1 MTKAPISLQELRRR
15 IYRKAKSDKTH
26 RFWGL
31 FVHVTKLETLE
42 EAYRVAKRNGGAAGI
57 DGQSFSDIEAHG
69 LADFLRGIRED
80 LLTGRYQPKA
90 NRRVEIPKG
99 NGKVRTLQIP
109 CIRDRV
115 VQGALKLILEAVFE
129 ADFCPNS
136 YGFRP
141 QRSPHDALAEVRR
154 SVLRRMSTV
163 IDVDLSRYFDTI
175 RHSVLLDKIA
185 KRIQDP
191 QVLHL
196 VKQII
201 QVGGKLGVPQGGPF
215 SPLAAN
221 IYLNQVDWFF
231 DAIRR
236 RTAEGNYEAVNYHRF
251 ADDMVITV
259 SGHHT
264 KRGWAER
271 ALQRLQEQFALIGV
285 ELNREK
291 TKVVNLLK
299 GEAFGFLGFDLRRV
313 RKRSGN
319 GYFILLTPKKKA
331 RQAIKAKIRDSIARS
346 GASPMPAVV
355 QQINATLAGWV
366 NYFRVGNASRA
377 FSEVRDYVERKI
389 RTLLT
394 RRKRR
399 RKSSVGWRRWSNEYL
414 YDVLGLYWDWK
425 IQPLPGVETLTG
437 KSSST
442 EKTHNPLDEV
452 YWVSCLRENLTSSS

>member
-1 MTKAPISLQELRRR
+1 MTKAPSSLQELRRR
-15 IYRKAKSDKTH
+15 IYRQAKSETTH

-31 FVHVTKLETLE
+31 FVHITKTETLE
-42 EAYRVAKRNGGAAGI
+42 EAYRIAKGNGGAPGT
-57 DGQSFSDIEAHG
+57 DGQSFQDIESVGRAAF
-69 LADFLRGIRED
+69 LAAVRED
-80 LLTGRYQPKA
+80 LVTGRYKPMP

-129 ADFCPNS
+129 ADFCQNS

-141 QRSPHDALAEVRR
+141 KRSPHRALAEVRR
-154 SVLRRMSTV
+154 SVMRRMSTV

-191 QVLHL
+191 QVMHL
-196 VKQII
+196 VKQVI
-201 QVGGKLGVPQGGPF
+201 QASGKLGVPQGGPF

-221 IYLNQVDWFF
+221 IYLNEIDWFF

-236 RTAEGNYEAVNYHRF
+236 KTAEGAYEAVNYHRF
-251 ADDMVITV
+251 ADDIVITV

-271 ALQRLQEQFALIGV
+271 ALQRLQEQIAPLGV
-285 ELNREK
+285 ELNQEK
-291 TKVVNLLK
+291 TRLVNTLN

-313 RKRSGN
+313 RKRG
-319 GYFILLTPKKKA
+319 GDGHFILMTPKKKA
-331 RQAIKAKIRDSIARS
+331 RKAVKAKVRDIIAKS
-346 GASPMPAVV
+346 GAMPATDMVKR
-355 QQINATLAGWV
+355 INATLAGWV
-366 NYFRVGNASRA
+366 NYFRVGNSSRA
-377 FSEVRDYVERKI
+377 FSEVRDYVEMKV

-399 RKSSVGWRRWSNEYL
+399 RKRSVGWRRWSNEYL
-414 YDVLGLYWDWK
+414 YEVLGLYWDWK
-425 IQPLPGVETLTG
+425 IQPLPGVG
-437 KSSST
+437 RGDVKVAASRQDS
-442 EKTHNPLDEV
+442 
-452 YWVSCLRENLTSSS
+452 

>member
-1 MTKAPISLQELRRR
+1 MINAPIGLQELRRR

-31 FVHVTKLETLE
+31 FVHITKAETLE
-42 EAYRVAKRNGGAAGI
+42 EAYRIAKRNGGAAGI
-57 DGQSFSDIEAHG
+57 DGQSFAYIESYG
-69 LADFLRGIRED
+69 LAIFLAGIRED
-80 LLTGRYQPKA
+80 LVTGRYRPQP

-99 NGKVRTLQIP
+99 NGKVRMLQIP

-115 VQGALKLILEAVFE
+115 VQGALKLILEAIFE
-129 ADFCPNS
+129 ADFCQNS

-141 QRSPHDALAEVRR
+141 KRSPHRALAEVRR

-185 KRIQDP
+185 QRVQDP
-191 QVLHL
+191 EVLHL

-201 QVGGKLGVPQGGPF
+201 KVSGKVGVPQGGPF

-221 IYLNQVDWFF
+221 IYLNEVDWAF
-231 DAIRR
+231 DAIRCK
-236 RTAEGNYEAVNYHRF
+236 TAQGPYEAVNYHRF
-251 ADDMVITV
+251 ADDIVITV
-259 SGHHT
+259 SGHHS

-271 ALQRLQEQFALIGV
+271 ALQRLEERLAPVGV

-291 TKVVNLLK
+291 TQVVNTLG

-313 RKRSGN
+313 RKREGE
-319 GYFILLTPKKKA
+319 GYYLLMTPKKKA
-331 RQAIKAKIRDSIARS
+331 RKAIKAKIRDIIHGG
-346 GASPMPAVV
+346 GATPAKTIVSR
-355 QQINATLAGWV
+355 INAALAGWA

-377 FSEVRDYVERKI
+377 FSEVRDYTEMKV

-394 RRKRR
+394 RRKRQ
-399 RKSSVGWRRWSNEYL
+399 RKRSVGWRRWSNEYL

-425 IQPLPGVETLTG
+425 IRPLPSAERY
-437 KSSST
+437 
-442 EKTHNPLDEV
+442 E
-452 YWVSCLRENLTSSS
+452 

>member
-1 MTKAPISLQELRRR
+1 MTKAPSSLQELRRR
-15 IYRKAKSDKTH
+15 IYRKAKSDKAH

-31 FVHVTKLETLE
+31 FVHVTKIETLE
-42 EAYRVAKRNGGAAGI
+42 EAYRIAKRNGGAPGI
-57 DGQSFSDIEAHG
+57 DGLSFSAIESED
-69 LADFLRGIRED
+69 LATFLREVRDD
-80 LLTGRYQPKA
+80 LITGRYQPMP

-129 ADFCPNS
+129 ADFCSNS

-141 QRSPHDALAEVRR
+141 KRSPHRALAEVRR
-154 SVLRRMSTV
+154 SVMRRMSTV

-175 RHSVLLDKIA
+175 RHSILLDKIA
-185 KRIQDP
+185 QRIQDP

-201 QVGGKLGVPQGGPF
+201 KVGGTIGVPQGGPF

-221 IYLNQVDWFF
+221 IYLNEVDWYF
-231 DAIRR
+231 DAIRCK
-236 RTAEGNYEAVNYHRF
+236 TAQGGYEAVNYHRF
-251 ADDMVITV
+251 ADDIVITL

-285 ELNREK
+285 ELNQEK
-291 TKVVNLLK
+291 TTVVNTLQ
-299 GEAFGFLGFDLRRV
+299 GGAFGFLGFDLRRV
-313 RKRSGN
+313 RKRKGED
-319 GYFILLTPKKKA
+319 YFILMTPKKKA
-331 RQAIKAKIRDSIARS
+331 RQAVKAKVRDIIGRS
-346 GASPMPAVV
+346 GATPMPVV
-355 QQINATLAGWV
+355 VKQINATLAGWV
-366 NYFRVGNASRA
+366 NYFRVGNASSA
-377 FSEVRDYVERKI
+377 FSEVRDYVEMKV

-425 IQPLPGVETLTG
+425 IQPLPGVGSET
-437 KSSST
+437 
-442 EKTHNPLDEV
+442 
-452 YWVSCLRENLTSSS
+452 

>member
-1 MTKAPISLQELRRR
+1 MTKTPISLQELRRR
-15 IYRKAKSDKTH
+15 IYRKAKSEKTH

-31 FVHVTKLETLE
+31 FVHVTKIETLE
-42 EAYRVAKRNGGAAGI
+42 EAYRIAKGNDGAPGI
-57 DGQSFSDIEAHG
+57 DGQSFRDIESAG
-69 LADFLRGIRED
+69 RAAFLEAVRED
-80 LLTGRYQPKA
+80 LVTGRYKPMP
-90 NRRVEIPKG
+90 NRPVEIPKG
-99 NGKVRTLQIP
+99 DGKFRTLQIP

-141 QRSPHDALAEVRR
+141 KRSPHQAVAQVRR
-154 SVLRRMSTV
+154 SVMRRMSTV

-191 QVLHL
+191 QVMHL

-201 QVGGKLGVPQGGPF
+201 KVGGKIGVPQGGPF

-221 IYLNQVDWFF
+221 IYLNEVDWFF

-236 RTAEGNYEAVNYHRF
+236 RTAEGDYEAVNYHRF
-251 ADDMVITV
+251 ADDIVITV

-285 ELNREK
+285 ELNPEK
-291 TKVVNLLK
+291 TKLVNTLK

-313 RKRSGN
+313 RKRGGD
-319 GYFILLTPKKKA
+319 GYFILMTPKKKA
-331 RQAIKAKIRDSIARS
+331 RKAVKAKIRDIIARG
-346 GASPMPAVV
+346 GATPANEVV
-355 QQINATLAGWV
+355 KQINATLAGWV

-377 FSEVRDYVERKI
+377 FSEVRDYVEMKL

-414 YDVLGLYWDWK
+414 YEVLGLYWDWK
-425 IQPLPGVETLTG
+425 IQPLPGAG
-437 KSSST
+437 
-442 EKTHNPLDEV
+442 EV
-452 YWVSCLRENLTSSS
+452 Q

>member
-1 MTKAPISLQELRRR
+1 MTKAPINLQELRRR
-15 IYRKAKSDKTH
+15 IYRKAKSETTH

-31 FVHVTKLETLE
+31 FVHVTKVETLE
-42 EAYRVAKRNGGAAGI
+42 EAYRIAKGNGAAPGI
-57 DGQSFSDIEAHG
+57 DGQCFPDIESAG
-69 LADFLRGIRED
+69 RQAFLTAVRED
-80 LLTGRYQPKA
+80 LITGRYKPMP
-90 NRRVEIPKG
+90 NRPVEIPKG

-129 ADFCPNS
+129 ADFCHNS

-141 QRSPHDALAEVRR
+141 KRSPHRALAEVRR
-154 SVLRRMSTV
+154 SVMRRMSTV

-191 QVLHL
+191 RVMHL

-201 QVGGKLGVPQGGPF
+201 KVGGKVGVPQGGPF

-221 IYLNQVDWFF
+221 IYLNEVDWYF

-236 RTAEGNYEAVNYHRF
+236 KTAEGAYEAVNYHRF
-251 ADDMVITV
+251 ADDIVITV

-271 ALQRLQEQFALIGV
+271 ALQRLREQIAPLGV
-285 ELNREK
+285 ELNLEK
-291 TKVVNLLK
+291 TRMVNTLR

-313 RKRSGN
+313 RKQGGE
-319 GYFILLTPKKKA
+319 GYFILMTPKKKA
-331 RQAIKAKIRDSIARS
+331 RKAVKAKVRDIIARG
-346 GASPMPAVV
+346 GATPATEMV
-355 QQINATLAGWV
+355 QRINATLAGWV

-377 FSEVRDYVERKI
+377 FSEVRDYVEMKV

-425 IQPLPGVETLTG
+425 VRPLPGVG
-437 KSSST
+437 SVDVKVAGSQQ
-442 EKTHNPLDEV
+442 DA
-452 YWVSCLRENLTSSS
+452 

>member
-1 MTKAPISLQELRRR
+1 MIKTPISLQDLRRR
-15 IYRKAKSDKTH
+15 IYRKAKSDQTH
-26 RFWGL
+26 RFWAL
-31 FVHVTKLETLE
+31 FVHITKIETLE
-42 EAYRVAKRNGGAAGI
+42 EAYRTAERNGGAPGI
-57 DGQSFSDIEAHG
+57 DGQSFEDIEKVG
-69 LADFLRGIRED
+69 LADFLTAVRED
-80 LLTGRYQPKA
+80 LVTGRYEPKP
-90 NRRVEIPKG
+90 NRRVNIPKG

-115 VQGALKLILEAVFE
+115 VQGALKLILEAIFE

-141 QRSPHDALAEVRR
+141 RRSPHRALAEARR
-154 SVLRRMSTV
+154 SVMRRMSTV

-175 RHSVLLDKIA
+175 QQSVLIDKIA
-185 KRIQDP
+185 KRVQDP

-201 QVGGKLGVPQGGPF
+201 KAGGKIGVPQGGPF

-221 IYLNQVDWFF
+221 IYLNEVDWAF

-236 RTAEGNYEAVNYHRF
+236 KTAQGPYEAVNYHRF
-251 ADDMVITV
+251 ADDIVITV
-259 SGHHT
+259 SGHST

-271 ALQRLQEQFALIGV
+271 ALQRLHEQLVPLGV

-291 TKVVNLLK
+291 TKVVNTLN

-313 RKRSGN
+313 RKRKRDGH
-319 GYFILLTPKKKA
+319 FILMTPKKKA
-331 RQAIKAKIRDSIARS
+331 RKAIKAKIRDLIRRG
-346 GASPMPAVV
+346 GATPAKLLVA
-355 QQINATLAGWV
+355 QINAVLAGWAK
-366 NYFRVGNASRA
+366 YFRVGNSSRA
-377 FSEVRDYVERKI
+377 FGEVRDYVEMKI

-414 YDVLGLYWDWK
+414 YEVLGLYWDWTLH
-425 IQPLPGVETLTG
+425 PLPGVESFARKSSPHSTRPITLSTKLTG
-437 KSSST
+437 
-442 EKTHNPLDEV
+442 
-452 YWVSCLRENLTSSS
+452 

>member
-1 MTKAPISLQELRRR
+1 MTKASSNLQELRRR
-15 IYRKAKSDKTH
+15 IYRKAKSETTH

-31 FVHVTKLETLE
+31 FVHITKTETLE
-42 EAYRVAKRNGGAAGI
+42 EAYRIAKGNGGAPGI
-57 DGQSFSDIEAHG
+57 DGQSFQDIESVGRVAF
-69 LADFLRGIRED
+69 LATVRED
-80 LLTGRYQPKA
+80 LVTDRYKPMP
-90 NRRVEIPKG
+90 NRPVEIPKG
-99 NGKVRTLQIP
+99 NGKFRTLQIP

-129 ADFCPNS
+129 ADFCPTS

-141 QRSPHDALAEVRR
+141 KRSPHQALAQVRR
-154 SVLRRMSTV
+154 SVMRRMSTV

-191 QVLHL
+191 QVMGL

-201 QVGGKLGVPQGGPF
+201 KAGGSVGVPQGGPF

-221 IYLNQVDWFF
+221 IYLNELDWFF

-236 RTAEGNYEAVNYHRF
+236 KTAEGEFEAVNYHRF
-251 ADDMVITV
+251 ADDIVITV

-271 ALQRLQEQFALIGV
+271 ALQRLQEQITPLGV
-285 ELNREK
+285 ELNLEK
-291 TKVVNLLK
+291 TKMVNTLN

-313 RKRSGN
+313 RKQSGD
-319 GYFILLTPKKKA
+319 GHFILLTPKKKA
-331 RQAIKAKIRDSIARS
+331 RKAVKAKVRDIIARG
-346 GASPMPAVV
+346 GATPAAEVV
-355 QQINATLAGWV
+355 KRVNATLAGWV
-366 NYFRVGNASRA
+366 TYFRVGNSSRA
-377 FSEVRDYVERKI
+377 FSEVRDYVEMKV

-399 RKSSVGWRRWSNEYL
+399 RKRSVGWRRWSNEYL
-414 YDVLGLYWDWK
+414 YEVLGLYWDWK
-425 IQPLPGVETLTG
+425 IQPLPGVG
-437 KSSST
+437 RGDVKVAVGQQDS
-442 EKTHNPLDEV
+442 
-452 YWVSCLRENLTSSS
+452 